1 MASAQRLVPPG
12 ADQTR
17 VLTRK
22 PEDQRRGRG
31 KRGDA
36 AGAIKAVPSRVSASA
51 RVVPIPSGERQ
62 ELLCSVIGL
71 TVKLGIGL
79 VAGVSLTHLASA
91 YQQRLDRH
99 SEVSAILELETAR
112 LRRAQNRFDKLF
124 STEGQERLMREQE
137 QWIAPDRL
145 RVVWEAPQQ
154 PAKLQSQL

>member
-1 MASAQRLVPPG
+1 M
-12 ADQTR
+12 
-17 VLTRK
+17 
-22 PEDQRRGRG
+22 
-31 KRGDA
+31 
-36 AGAIKAVPSRVSASA
+36 
-51 RVVPIPSGERQ
+51 VPIPSTERQ

-71 TVKLGIGL
+71 TVKLGVGL

-91 YQQRLDRH
+91 YQQRLDSH

-112 LRRAQNRFDKLF
+112 LRRAQTRFDKLF

-154 PAKLQSQL
+154 PAKLHSQF